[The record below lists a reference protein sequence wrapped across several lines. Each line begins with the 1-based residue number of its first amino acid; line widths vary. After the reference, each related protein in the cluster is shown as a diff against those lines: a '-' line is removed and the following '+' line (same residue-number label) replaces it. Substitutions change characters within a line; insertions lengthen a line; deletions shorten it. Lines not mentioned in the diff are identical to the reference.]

1 MRSRSA
7 WTALTAVLAVEL
19 VLGAV
24 LVVTMIPTFPAAG
37 PEREALAPLWVSLFV
52 SAILCCVWV
61 AATLVGAIRRRGS
74 WVRGSAVTIHVLLLA
89 AAMGVFQGILG
100 TPAIGALLLVLAVAG
115 FAAAILVGPKRKGAA
130 AAAPQ
135 AQA

>member
-61 AATLVGAIRRRGS
+61 AATLVGVIRRRGS

-130 AAAPQ
+130 AAAP
-135 AQA
+135 